1 MLENDPARF
10 VAAGSV
16 LIREW
21 DRDSARVEIRNV
33 RLPAGYRRSGIGAKA
48 GRITSRPVGYGS
60 AGSKIDRLNFCDYRH
75 R

>member
-10 VAAGSV
+10 VAAGSDP
-16 LIREW
+16 IREW

-33 RLPAGYRRSGIGAKA
+33 KLPAEYRRSGIGARA
-48 GRITSRPVGYGS
+48 VRIISLRGGYGS
-60 AGSKIDRLNFCDYRH
+60 AGSKIVRLNPCDYRH